1 MYENIVA
8 KRVRMLRK
16 QKGVSAHSMSLDIGQ
31 NIGYISTI
39 EKGKSLPSMSG
50 FFYICEYFGITP
62 QEFFD
67 DNVENPTFLKDIIDD
82 LKRLDAMQ
90 LETIATLIKTMIR
103 K

>member
-1 MYENIVA
+1 MNEWFI
-8 KRVRMLRK
+8 KRLKMLRK
-16 QKGVSAHSMSLDIGQ
+16 QKHVSARSMSLDIGQ
-31 NIGYISTI
+31 NEGYISNI
-39 EKGKSLPSMSG
+39 ENKKSLPSMNG